1 MTIHLSCGH
10 VAEDG
15 CFGVDVS
22 WEGED
27 CVAGEGFV
35 PTTFYAS
42 YCHKCAIDL
51 ARMEERAAIVAWL
64 RSIEGGVMSKRDL
77 RLADHIE
84 AGEHLK

>member
-42 YCHKCAIDL
+42 YCHKCAMDL
-51 ARMEERAAIVAWL
+51 ARTEERAAIVAWL
-64 RSIEGGVMSKRDL
+64 RENNTPHNDIDEW
-77 RLADHIE
+77 ADEIE
-84 AGEHLK
+84 AGKHLK